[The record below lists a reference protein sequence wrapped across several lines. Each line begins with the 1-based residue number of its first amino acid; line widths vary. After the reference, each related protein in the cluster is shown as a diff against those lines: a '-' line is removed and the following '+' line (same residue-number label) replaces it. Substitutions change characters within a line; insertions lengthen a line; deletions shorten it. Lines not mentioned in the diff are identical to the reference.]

1 MIALWRGLQ
10 RLHDIATAW
19 QIFTKAQK
27 VVGNA

>member
-10 RLHDIATAW
+10 RLHDISLAW
-19 QIFTKAQK
+19 QIFTQAQN